1 MRLSLQLRASYSKSG
16 LRRAG
21 ASETPTIG
29 EQLPSE
35 TPAILHDHD
44 LEASRYPRPEPS
56 SEELQSRQ
64 AALNAFEPSFV
75 RRDALKAFGKITDG
89 LLD

>member
-1 MRLSLQLRASYSKSG
+1 MSLQLRASYGKTG
-16 LRRAG
+16 LRKPG
-21 ASETPTIG
+21 ASETPQIR

-44 LEASRYPRPEPS
+44 LEASRFPRPEPS

-64 AALNAFEPSFV
+64 AALNAFEPNFV